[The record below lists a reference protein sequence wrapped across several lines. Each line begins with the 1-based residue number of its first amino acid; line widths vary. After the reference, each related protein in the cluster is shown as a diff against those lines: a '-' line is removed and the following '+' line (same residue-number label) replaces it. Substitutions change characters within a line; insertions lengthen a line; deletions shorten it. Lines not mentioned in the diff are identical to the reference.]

1 MKEKKEKK
9 PLYMISVV
17 AEMFSIHPQT
27 LRAYERQGLIKPA
40 RTVGNTRLYS
50 QEDVDRIELITRL
63 TRDLGVNLA
72 GVEVVLHMREKM
84 EEMRRQMENTI
95 RLLREQLKSEIDSL
109 NIDQEHEGSLVPVGK
124 RGLRR
129 RGEGQG

>member
-1 MKEKKEKK
+1 MKSDKEKK

-17 AEMFSIHPQT
+17 AEMFSVHPQT
-27 LRAYERQGLIKPA
+27 LRAYERLGLIRPA

-50 QEDVDRIELITRL
+50 QEDVDRIEMITRL

-95 RLLREQLKSEIDSL
+95 CALREQLKNEIESV
-109 NIDQEHEGSLVPVGK
+109 NIHHEHEASLVPVGK

-129 RGEGQG
+129 RVET

>member
-1 MKEKKEKK
+1 MKSRQEKR
-9 PLYMISVV
+9 PLYMISIV
-17 AEMFSIHPQT
+17 AEMFSVHPQT

-50 QEDVDRIELITRL
+50 QEDVDRIEMITRL

-72 GVEVVLHMREKM
+72 GVEVVLNMREKM
-84 EEMRRQMENTI
+84 EEMTRQMENTI
-95 RLLREQLKSEIDSL
+95 RILREQLKNEMNSV
-109 NIDQEHEGSLVPVGK
+109 NMQHEATLVPVGK

-129 RGEGQG
+129 RIED

>member
-1 MKEKKEKK
+1 
-9 PLYMISVV
+9 
-17 AEMFSIHPQT
+17 
-27 LRAYERQGLIKPA
+27 
-40 RTVGNTRLYS
+40 
-50 QEDVDRIELITRL
+50 VDRIEMITRL

-95 RLLREQLKSEIDSL
+95 CALREQLKNEIESV
-109 NIDQEHEGSLVPVGK
+109 NIHHEHEASLVPVGK

-129 RGEGQG
+129 RVET